1 VRRGVLIG
9 VAALLTLAAVLGLLA
24 FFNSRDDA
32 TIGEDKA
39 APGKADPS
47 LTDERLE
54 RGNVVILYGRPADRE
69 GLEALAREVS
79 GPSDAALSEA
89 GQAIIIERTP
99 SEGIIA
105 TAYRRTLTVRTP
117 DDPVLREFIEYWLGR
132 GAS

>member
-1 VRRGVLIG
+1 MV
-9 VAALLTLAAVLGLLA
+9 VAAVALLTAAAVLGLLA
-24 FFNSRDDA
+24 FFNSRDDS
-32 TIGEDKA
+32 TIGEDRV
-39 APGKADPS
+39 APGKADPT

-54 RGNVVILYGRPADRE
+54 RGNVVILYGRPADRA

-79 GPSDAALSEA
+79 GPSDAALAEA
-89 GQAIIIERTP
+89 GQAIIVERTP

-117 DDPVLREFIEYWLGR
+117 DDPALRAFVEYWLGR